1 MHAIL
6 IPLLS
11 IIISF
16 NLTLGIIMCYFIRRR
31 RVPDEESIEL
41 IDTKPNLERGI
52 LVEIISIYRDGIEIY
67 TKHKAPAGKR
77 LYYHPSLKDPEQTHM
92 HLHNIPTPPR
102 RSIDDLR
109 RELVAGLDS
118 LLRSTKQQSTRLH
131 GHSHAS
137 FIPSSIH
144 QYD

>member
-1 MHAIL
+1 MEPSPAMHAIL

-31 RVPDEESIEL
+31 RVPDEEAIEL
-41 IDTKPNLERGI
+41 IETKPNLERGM

-67 TKHKAPAGKR
+67 TKHKAPFGKR
-77 LYYHPSLKDPEQTHM
+77 LFYHPSLKDPEQTHM
-92 HLHNIPTPPR
+92 HLHNIPIPPR

-118 LLRSTKQQSTRLH
+118 LL
-131 GHSHAS
+131 
-137 FIPSSIH
+137 
-144 QYD
+144 